1 MKSFYEFQQQMLA
14 EQMPQQQMQPQQG
27 QQPQGQQPQQQPQ
40 QGQQPQQQPQQGQQP
55 QQQKIDPNI
64 ANIKKSVGAL
74 ASNPTYKQFAAQINQ
89 LLAQF
94 GG

>member
-27 QQPQGQQPQQQPQ
+27 QQP